1 MAGNKLIQTIQN
13 MAKTSNGENI
23 NLLFGEVTSISPLRV
38 KIDNR
43 FEIDEQFL
51 ILSSLVREAN
61 IQIPNLG
68 NIVLWRGLEI
78 GDKVRILNL
87 NNGQIFYIIEREGV

>member
-87 NNGQIFYIIEREGV
+87 NNGQIFYIMEREGV